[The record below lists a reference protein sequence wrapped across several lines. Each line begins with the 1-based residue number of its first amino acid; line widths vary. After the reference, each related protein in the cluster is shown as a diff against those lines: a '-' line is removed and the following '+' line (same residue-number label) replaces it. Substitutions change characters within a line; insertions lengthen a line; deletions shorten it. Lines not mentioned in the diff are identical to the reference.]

1 MAEVKL
7 DLSLDS
13 ACNTTKKL
21 INFGETNHELTL
33 VLIMILS
40 HQESKDI
47 VKVLFG
53 VLDVENDV
61 VNKAITIIQGKLYVL
76 FTGILK

>member
-1 MAEVKL
+1 MQY
-7 DLSLDS
+7 
-13 ACNTTKKL
+13 NTV
-21 INFGETNHELTL
+21 FGETNHELTL

-40 HQESKDI
+40 HQKSKDI

-53 VLDVENDV
+53 VLDVEKDV
-61 VNKAITIIQGKLYVL
+61 VNKAITIIHGKLYVL